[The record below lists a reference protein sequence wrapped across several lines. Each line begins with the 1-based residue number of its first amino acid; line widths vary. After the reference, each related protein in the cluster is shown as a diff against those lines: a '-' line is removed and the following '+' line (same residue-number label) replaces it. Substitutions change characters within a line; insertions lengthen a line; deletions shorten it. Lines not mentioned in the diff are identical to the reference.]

1 MSSIAGELVTGL
13 ASLVLSVSGSQRFS
27 RVLWLDLLG
36 VLVHSF
42 GSVTIA
48 YRTTT
53 ANPRFR
59 QLSPRVAHH
68 RTPKTATRARS
79 ASLLRTPRFAEGVV
93 HCPLIE
99 LCLQSRE
106 SLCMPK
112 KAKMQSTSSFG
123 QSASSR
129 RRQICLKEGQALYK
143 LCFVVWLPY
152 SCVLCCNISL
162 LYSIITLLQK
172 PFQQEPLPC
181 HQVQIDRFRDAT
193 KVQVLQKAGF
203 PQAPWINSSTNEP
216 TRTIRWLLQALL
228 MTKICGPGGTMGQAR
243 MLTASI
249 KATLRAVRL
258 LTMVIF
264 QGRSGHGKAKELTNL
279 LSWLIHR

>member
-1 MSSIAGELVTGL
+1 
-13 ASLVLSVSGSQRFS
+13 
-27 RVLWLDLLG
+27 
-36 VLVHSF
+36 
-42 GSVTIA
+42 
-48 YRTTT
+48 
-53 ANPRFR
+53 
-59 QLSPRVAHH
+59 
-68 RTPKTATRARS
+68 
-79 ASLLRTPRFAEGVV
+79 
-93 HCPLIE
+93 
-99 LCLQSRE
+99 
-106 SLCMPK
+106 MPK

-162 LYSIITLLQK
+162 LYSIITHLQK

-193 KVQVLQKAGF
+193 RVQVLQVLQEAGF

-264 QGRSGHGKAKELTNL
+264 QGRSGHRKAKELTNL